1 MSKIVLNELNKEVFL
16 AAITGHCQ
24 AGENSKNAVEKSLNV
39 IRELQCHVQEEAGH
53 YLFDLLTKLQQ
64 LEEKIGVKVP
74 DEKRCHVQQALDNG
88 HSIEKIIE
96 LNPELVTA

>member
-1 MSKIVLNELNKEVFL
+1 MKKELKLLSGALLAVSLLSGCATKEETEVITETATVEQTQIMQKIDEM
-16 AAITGHCQ
+16 
-24 AGENSKNAVEKSLNV
+24 
-39 IRELQCHVQEEAGH
+39 
-53 YLFDLLTKLQQ
+53 TKLQQ